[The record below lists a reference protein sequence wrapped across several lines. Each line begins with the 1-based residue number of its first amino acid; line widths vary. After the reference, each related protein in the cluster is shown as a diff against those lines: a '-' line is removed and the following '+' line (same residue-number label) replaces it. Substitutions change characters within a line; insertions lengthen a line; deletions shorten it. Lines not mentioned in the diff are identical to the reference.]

1 MAQQYKIYVLNG
13 KDSVALAHNFQ
24 GANDIAAMEEAL
36 SFTGA
41 YGVEV
46 WDGHRVVLNYIRKSD

>member
-1 MAQQYKIYVLNG
+1 MTHEYKIYILNG
-13 KDSVALAHNFQ
+13 EDSVALARDYVA
-24 GANDIAAMEEAL
+24 ANDAAAMEEAF

-46 WDGHRVVLNYIRKSD
+46 WDGCRLVATRRTG